1 MLTIYET
8 PTFISSIAGIWDE
21 VERSEFFSWLALNP
35 LAGAVIRDS
44 GGCRKLRWTRPG
56 TGKSGGARVIY
67 FTRLNDGEL
76 WLLVA
81 YAKSVRA
88 TIPGPTLKKIR
99 EELERGDHK
108 KAKSKSKRKGN

>member
-8 PTFISSIAGIWDE
+8 PTFLSDIAGIWGEDE
-21 VERSEFFSWLALNP
+21 RLEFFSWLAQNP
-35 LAGAVIRDS
+35 LAGDVIRES
-44 GGCRKLRWTRPG
+44 GGCRKVRWARQG
-56 TGKSGGARVIY
+56 AGKSGGRIIY
-67 FTRLNDGEL
+67 FTRFDDGEL

-99 EELERGDHK
+99 EELERGN
-108 KAKSKSKRKGN
+108 KSKSKSKAKDN

>member
-8 PTFISSIAGIWDE
+8 PTFINSIADIWDE

-35 LAGAVIRDS
+35 LAGEVIRES
-44 GGCRKLRWTRPG
+44 GGCRKVRWTRSG
-56 TGKSGGARVIY
+56 TGKSSGARVIY

-99 EELERGDHK
+99 EELERGDQTK
-108 KAKSKSKRKGN
+108 VKSKPKNKSN